1 MNKQVFRNDYF
12 IIVYTNIQGVFEDF
26 DLYII
31 DQQTKKRKYYSSFY
45 SLQEVIFSMSNIYN
59 TIKEV
64 KQYA

>member
-31 DQQTKKRKYYSSFY
+31 DQETKKRKYYSSFY